1 MKRKKILDS
10 DTFFLEN
17 MFKSLEFLS
26 YIFFVWPTYYIV
38 TVYEGFES
46 YQCKSGP

>member
-17 MFKSLEFLS
+17 MFKSLEVLS
-26 YIFFVWPTYYIV
+26 YIFLSDLLII
-38 TVYEGFES
+38 
-46 YQCKSGP
+46 